1 MSAFIHAPIQT
12 IHPLVHDLRQILRL
26 SAHQGSRHHGSK
38 EHPTISQYAR
48 WCDCTPQLLG
58 KFANGKSQ
66 SLGHEIVDDLAA
78 LTGLF
83 PSATS
88 EQRMVRLQQ
97 ADVWLASPDL
107 RAKFPRVRHFV
118 LR

>member
-1 MSAFIHAPIQT
+1 MSTSVDVPIRT
-12 IHPLVHDLRQILRL
+12 IHPIVHDLRQILRL
-26 SAHQGSRHHGSK
+26 SAHQGSRHHESK

-48 WCDCTPQLLG
+48 WCGCTPQLLG
-58 KFANGKSQ
+58 KFANGKSK

-83 PSATS
+83 PSATR
-88 EQRMVRLQQ
+88 EQRMVRLRQ
-97 ADVWLASPDL
+97 ADIWMASPEL
-107 RAKFPRVRHFV
+107 RAEFPRVRHFV